1 MRKEGNFRAHEN
13 LAPCGRRFY
22 DEASERKR
30 RAKSPVSAAGLKS
43 RAIRSRP
50 CRPIARRSS
59 GCVSIQRMASESAF
73 ASWAGAKRPVCPGR
87 MRSRLPGISLTMVGS
102 ESDIASYKRLGLPT
116 LLALRRGGLRAGRPN
131 HILPERQES
140 RSKRRTKAETPGAW
154 PRPRGHPS
162 QRGSYLAGSGQ
173 PPSPSPRHNR
183 SGG

>member
-1 MRKEGNFRAHEN
+1 MTRRASGKDERK
-13 LAPCGRRFY
+13 APC
-22 DEASERKR
+22 K
-30 RAKSPVSAAGLKS
+30 PVGLKS

-50 CRPIARRSS
+50 CRPMARHSS

-73 ASWAGAKRPVCPGR
+73 ASCAGAKRPVCPGR

-102 ESDIASYKRLGLPT
+102 ESDMTSYKGLGLPT
-116 LLALRRGGLRAGRPN
+116 LLALRRVELRAGRPN
-131 HILPERQES
+131 HVLPERQEN
-140 RSKRRTKAETPGAW
+140 RSKRRTKAETPGTW